1 MAFNFNANDYDTSS
15 MEYTCVPAGE
25 YLCTIEKCDSE
36 PGKKT
41 EGSENIKVQYKIKQG
56 DHQNQVIF
64 QNIVFVNPSKQAEEI
79 GRRMFARLAKC
90 CNKSVLD
97 EGPEELQGSDVYVK
111 VAVGDYNGSPTNI
124 VKNIFGVDKITGEKV
139 DPDNKGTTSTATPG
153 SVPPAGFGVQ
163 TKK

>member
-15 MEYTCVPAGE
+15 MEYSCVPAGE
-25 YLCTIEKCDSE
+25 YLCTIEKCTKE

-56 DHQNQVIF
+56 DQQNQVIF

-90 CNKSVLD
+90 CNKAVLN
-97 EGPEELQGSDVYVK
+97 EGPEELQGSDVFVK
-111 VAVGDYNGSPTNI
+111 VVVGDYNGTPTNTI
-124 VKNIFGVDKITGEKV
+124 KNIYGVDKITGEKV
-139 DPDNKGTTSTATPG
+139 DPDNTGTISTTTPG
-153 SVPPAGFGVQ
+153 SVPPVGFGVQ